1 MLLINSR
8 SEQAVIGWQGRNQ
21 YRYRLYLLSEN
32 GMVLADPQSIPP
44 LGDKVG
50 RVALIDGW
58 VLLSTQNYA
67 TVAVPMPT
75 GTP

>member
-8 SEQAVIGWQGRNQ
+8 SEQAVIGAQQERNQ
-21 YRYRLYLLSEN
+21 YRYRLYLLSES

-58 VLLSTQNYA
+58 VLLSTQNA